1 MRTRLDLAR
10 VIVLAQIVV
19 CIQVHAQNVQLP
31 IPPSQ
36 LVREVVYNELHDHER
51 HGYWRYWIERNTPKE
66 SLLEEQVE
74 TAEGPIMRLELK
86 NGRPLDAANRL
97 AEEGRL
103 SRLLNS
109 PEEQA
114 RHRQEYADDE
124 KRIGRIVALLPD
136 AFLYEY
142 AGVDSGCYR
151 LHFRPNPDY
160 PARSIEARIFHSM
173 SGELWVSATYK
184 RLARLDGH
192 LVENV
197 DFGYGILGRLYKGGW
212 FRLQRTRVS
221 ATDWKTVRLEVHMN
235 GRAMLFKTIAH
246 ETSEMRGGFALIPPG
261 ITLTQGVSLLSQ
273 SQVDNNLVSP
283 VGFAV
288 NRSRENP

>member
-114 RHRQEYADDE
+114 RH
-124 KRIGRIVALLPD
+124 GRHLP
-136 AFLYEY
+136 
-142 AGVDSGCYR
+142 
-151 LHFRPNPDY
+151 
-160 PARSIEARIFHSM
+160 M
-173 SGELWVSATYK
+173 
-184 RLARLDGH
+184 
-192 LVENV
+192 
-197 DFGYGILGRLYKGGW
+197 GRV
-212 FRLQRTRVS
+212 R
-221 ATDWKTVRLEVHMN
+221 WKT
-235 GRAMLFKTIAH
+235 
-246 ETSEMRGGFALIPPG
+246 
-261 ITLTQGVSLLSQ
+261 
-273 SQVDNNLVSP
+273 
-283 VGFAV
+283 
-288 NRSRENP
+288 